1 MGLFK
6 GFQSAGTARHR
17 VMSSERGDES
27 DFTKTAMKRAIKSH
41 EPIDYDPDNHFRG
54 VKKMVRLGCGAELA
68 IKECKV
74 QLPDRSRI
82 GVPADHLSSQQTS

>member
-68 IKECKV
+68 IKECNLIFRISCDTSV
-74 QLPDRSRI
+74 QRI
-82 GVPADHLSSQQTS
+82 SLLHWGPF